1 MTKREFEERIEKTVS
16 DADYG
21 IIEMVYQFHPSIKE
35 VSGKDEVA
43 ELYKSFGIT
52 IFIDMFPRAEK
63 ACELDSRLRHAKAE
77 VERIEEE
84 IGELF
89 RTQSK

>member
-1 MTKREFEERIEKTVS
+1 MTKHEFEKRIEKPVS

-21 IIEMVYQFHPSIKE
+21 VIEMVYQFHPSIKN

-52 IFIDMFPRAEK
+52 IFLDMFPRAEK
-63 ACELDSRLRHAKAE
+63 ACELENSLRRAQAE
-77 VERIEEE
+77 VERIKEE
-84 IGELF
+84 IEELYY
-89 RTQSK
+89 TQIK